1 MITLQLTPG
10 QAGLLVEA
18 MKKRID
24 RSEQKL
30 KYWRAHP
37 ESNAPNGYEL
47 TEAHRQ
53 VMLAAL
59 IDHLEGELKP
69 SGRSHVLFQKA
80 DGGQSSRTAA

>member
-24 RSEQKL
+24 RSDQKL

-37 ESNAPNGYEL
+37 EAKAPNGYEL

-53 VMLAAL
+53 AMLAAL

-69 SGRSHVLFQKA
+69 SGSKQHA
-80 DGGQSSRTAA
+80 HS

>member
-24 RSEQKL
+24 RSDQKL

-53 VMLAAL
+53 AMLAAL
-59 IDHLEGELKP
+59 IDYLEGELLP
-69 SGRSHVLFQKA
+69 SG
-80 DGGQSSRTAA
+80 SRRHAPS